1 MDEVLAAYNQLKNDP
16 SLVFISGQYDDED
29 GIWAWETYTS
39 NRFRYQNN
47 GELTL
52 TLCFVPG
59 RVSGIAIN
67 FYQYYVPAT
76 LDRVAL
82 VAVDPTRNVTGGHA
96 LESYQGNPAERQR
109 LLKSWI
115 KDPFV

>member
-16 SLVFISGQYDDED
+16 SLVLISGQYGGED

-39 NRFRYQNN
+39 NRYRHQNN

-52 TLCFVPG
+52 TLCFVPS

-67 FYQYYVPAT
+67 FYQYYVSAT

-82 VAVDPTRNVTGGHA
+82 VSFDPTRNVTGGHA
-96 LESYQGNPAERQR
+96 LESFQGNPAERQR
-109 LLKSWI
+109 LLKKWI